1 MTSKVRPIAAVMLG
15 ASATVLAGCGA
26 HGRPQQSAGS
36 QGALPR
42 ALAQQLAAESD
53 AVAHELAAG
62 QPCTALSSAM
72 RLRRQTIEAIDAGRV
87 PAAFR
92 PTLRSTTADLASRIH
107 CIVQP
112 QTEPRARP
120 APSPEKN
127 GHGNNGKHKGRSKN
141 KGEGD

>member
-1 MTSKVRPIAAVMLG
+1 MTAKVRPINAVMLV
-15 ASATVLAGCGA
+15 ASVILLAGCGA
-26 HGRPQQSAGS
+26 HGRPQQSAAS
-36 QGALPR
+36 RGALPHL
-42 ALAQQLAAESD
+42 LAQELAAESD

-62 QPCTALSSAM
+62 QTCAALSSAV
-72 RLRRQTIEAIDAGRV
+72 RLRRETIQAIARGRV

-92 PTLRSTTADLASRIH
+92 PTLRSTTADLTRRIH

-120 APSPEKN
+120 APPSEKH
-127 GHGNNGKHKGRSKN
+127 GHGNNGKHKSHGKD